1 MVDVK
6 SFEETID
13 IFVIDVNLEV
23 THSLSE
29 LFQFKSAVSIV
40 VHDFELS
47 TKADKTAATSSFQG
61 ISQSLNKDC
70 LEFRSI

>member
-1 MVDVK
+1 MVDVE

-23 THSLSE
+23 MHSLSE
-29 LFQFKSAVSIV
+29 LIQLKSAVSIV

-47 TKADKTAATSSFQG
+47 MKADKTAATSSFQG
-61 ISQSLNKDC
+61 IS
-70 LEFRSI
+70 